1 MAQIEALQV
10 AVSGLETTAA
20 ALADAHGVPTET
32 TGLMDQFLKGY
43 TMRSQVDVH
52 QRTLATAPVE
62 AGAAAGA
69 TPGANAEVDLFGFDE
84 LGPETPATPAH
95 PDPLLASEVA
105 LGGEESP
112 LATKPSDATLVAPAA
127 AGAMEVELWGD
138 DEVVKP
144 VAAPEVQR
152 SA

>member
-84 LGPETPATPAH
+84 LGPATPAH
-95 PDPLLASEVA
+95 PDPLPASEVD
-105 LGGEESP
+105 LWGEESP
-112 LATKPSDATLVAPAA
+112 LATKPSDATPVAPAA

-144 VAAPEVQR
+144 AAPPEVQR